1 MSTEG
6 EQGLGRQL
14 RELKEAKTRY
24 DLAVRATTDGIWDW
38 NILTGEEYFSPR
50 WCEILGYERSDPELV
65 PTYEF
70 WASRIHVDDRERI
83 EAAVRAHLETGVMYD
98 VDYRHRHRSG
108 EYRWQ
113 NSRGQAVFKA
123 GKPVRMVGAIRDITS
138 LREAQTKRVDLE
150 ARLLAERNNALLAS
164 RLQHAQRM
172 ESLGLLAGGIAH
184 DFNNL
189 LVGVLGYADLALN
202 ELGPT
207 SPARPLIEE
216 ARKSGERA
224 ADLCNQML
232 AYSGRGKFLVE
243 NIDLNDI
250 VEDIRQLLEM
260 VISKK
265 VALQHK
271 CSSGIPSI
279 SADETQIR
287 QVIMNLVIN
296 ASEAIGDESGVIAI
310 ATGAMECDRA
320 YLDLA
325 YVPAA
330 DAKEGNYIYVEVSD
344 TGCGLDAAALD
355 RIFDPF
361 FTTKMTGRG
370 LGLAAVLGIIRS
382 HGGAIKVCSEPG
394 AGTTIKVLFPA
405 IDEPAPNRPTRTGS
419 HEKWRGDGTI
429 LLVDDDETVLKIARI
444 MLEEAGFRVRTAANG
459 LEGLEVFAA
468 HTEEITCVV
477 LDLMMPQM
485 DGSEAFREMRRLRP
499 NVRVVLSSGY
509 SDYDV
514 TARFAGQGLAG
525 FLKKPYRSSQLLEV
539 VLAAIDA

>member
-1 MSTEG
+1 
-6 EQGLGRQL
+6 
-14 RELKEAKTRY
+14 
-24 DLAVRATTDGIWDW
+24 
-38 NILTGEEYFSPR
+38 
-50 WCEILGYERSDPELV
+50 
-65 PTYEF
+65 
-70 WASRIHVDDRERI
+70 
-83 EAAVRAHLETGVMYD
+83 
-98 VDYRHRHRSG
+98 
-108 EYRWQ
+108 
-113 NSRGQAVFKA
+113 
-123 GKPVRMVGAIRDITS
+123 MVGAIRDITS

-382 HGGAIKVCSEPG
+382 HGGAIKVYSEPG

-539 VLAAIDA
+539 VLAAIEA

>member
-1 MSTEG
+1 
-6 EQGLGRQL
+6 
-14 RELKEAKTRY
+14 
-24 DLAVRATTDGIWDW
+24 
-38 NILTGEEYFSPR
+38 
-50 WCEILGYERSDPELV
+50 
-65 PTYEF
+65 
-70 WASRIHVDDRERI
+70 
-83 EAAVRAHLETGVMYD
+83 
-98 VDYRHRHRSG
+98 
-108 EYRWQ
+108 
-113 NSRGQAVFKA
+113 
-123 GKPVRMVGAIRDITS
+123 
-138 LREAQTKRVDLE
+138 
-150 ARLLAERNNALLAS
+150 
-164 RLQHAQRM
+164 
-172 ESLGLLAGGIAH
+172 
-184 DFNNL
+184 
-189 LVGVLGYADLALN
+189 
-202 ELGPT
+202 
-207 SPARPLIEE
+207 
-216 ARKSGERA
+216 
-224 ADLCNQML
+224 
-232 AYSGRGKFLVE
+232 LVE

-382 HGGAIKVCSEPG
+382 HGGAIKVYSEPG

-419 HEKWRGDGTI
+419 HEKRRGDGTI

-539 VLAAIDA
+539 VLAAIKA

>member
-50 WCEILGYERSDPELV
+50 WCEILGYERSDSELV

-113 NSRGQAVFKA
+113 NSRGQAVFKD

-138 LREAQTKRVDLE
+138 LRKAQTKRIDLE

-382 HGGAIKVCSEPG
+382 HGGAIKVYSEPG

-539 VLAAIDA
+539 VLAAIEA